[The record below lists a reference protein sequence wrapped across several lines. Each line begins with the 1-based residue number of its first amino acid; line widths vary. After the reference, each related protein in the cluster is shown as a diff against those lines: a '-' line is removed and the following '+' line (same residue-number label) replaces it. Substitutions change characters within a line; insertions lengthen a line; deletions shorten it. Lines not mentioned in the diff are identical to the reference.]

1 MPCAPCLILHTA
13 DAIIGNVINWSLY
26 GFRILCQ
33 RRNKSVS
40 NTATTRPLSNK
51 LQDLQYIDVSN
62 RKYNTVKRILD
73 IIISVAA
80 LLVLIIPMLILLM
93 CVYIDD
99 PGKAIFAQ
107 NRVGKD
113 GKLFKIYKIRTM
125 LVSAPG
131 NLSAA
136 EFRDADRFV
145 TRMGTLLRKFSLDEL
160 PQLFNVLK
168 GDMSIIG
175 PRPLIAEE
183 NRIHELRMQ
192 YGVYQ
197 TRPGITGLAQIN
209 GRNNV
214 STSGKVRWEV
224 RYLENYGFKQDF
236 GILFCTIPKILL
248 GTDVKVKE
256 FEDKPKA

>member
-1 MPCAPCLILHTA
+1 M
-13 DAIIGNVINWSLY
+13 
-26 GFRILCQ
+26 
-33 RRNKSVS
+33 S
-40 NTATTRPLSNK
+40 NTATARPLSNK
-51 LQDLQYIDVSN
+51 LADLQYIDVSN
-62 RKYNTVKRILD
+62 RKYHTVKRILD
-73 IIISVAA
+73 IIISACA
-80 LLVLIIPMLILLM
+80 LVVLIIPMLILLM

-99 PGKAIFAQ
+99 PGKVIFAQ

-125 LVSAPG
+125 RASAPG

-136 EFRDADRFV
+136 EFRNAARFV
-145 TRMGTLLRKFSLDEL
+145 TRMGGLLRKLSLDEL
-160 PQLFNVLK
+160 PQLVNVLK

-183 NRIHELRMQ
+183 SRIHELRMQ

-214 STSGKVRWEV
+214 SVSDKVRWEV
-224 RYLENYGFKQDF
+224 KYLENYGFREDF
-236 GILFCTIPKILL
+236 GILFSTIPKILL
-248 GTDVKVKE
+248 GSDVTVKE
-256 FEDKPKA
+256 FEDKPKT

>member
-1 MPCAPCLILHTA
+1 M
-13 DAIIGNVINWSLY
+13 
-26 GFRILCQ
+26 
-33 RRNKSVS
+33 S
-40 NTATTRPLSNK
+40 NTANARPLPNK

-62 RKYNTVKRILD
+62 RKYHIVKRILD
-73 IIISVAA
+73 ILISACS
-80 LLVLIIPMLILLM
+80 LLVLFIPMLILMM

-99 PGKAIFAQ
+99 PGKVIFSQ

-125 LVSAPG
+125 KASAPG

-145 TRMGTLLRKFSLDEL
+145 TRIGSLLRKFSLDEL
-160 PQLFNVLK
+160 PQLVNVLK

-183 NRIHELRMQ
+183 SRIHELRMQ
-192 YGVYQ
+192 FGVYQ

-209 GRNNV
+209 GRNNISV
-214 STSGKVRWEV
+214 SGKVRWEV
-224 RYLENYGFKQDF
+224 KYLEKYGFKEDF
-236 GILFCTIPKILL
+236 SILFSTIPKILL
-248 GTDVKVKE
+248 GSDVTVKE
-256 FEDKPKA
+256 FDNKPQA

>member
-1 MPCAPCLILHTA
+1 M
-13 DAIIGNVINWSLY
+13 
-26 GFRILCQ
+26 
-33 RRNKSVS
+33 S
-40 NTATTRPLSNK
+40 NTTNARLQSSK
-51 LQDLQYIDVSN
+51 LQDLRYIDVSN
-62 RKYNTVKRILD
+62 RKYHIVKRAMD
-73 IIISVAA
+73 IVISALA
-80 LLVLIIPMLILLM
+80 LLVLLIPMLILMM
-93 CVYIDD
+93 CVYLDD
-99 PGKAIFAQ
+99 PGKVIFAQ

-113 GKLFKIYKIRTM
+113 GKLFKIYKLRTM
-125 LVSAPG
+125 VASAPG

-145 TRMGTLLRKFSLDEL
+145 TRTGNLLRKFSLDEL
-160 PQLFNVLK
+160 PQLVNVLK

-183 NRIHELRMQ
+183 SRIHELRLQ
-192 YGVYQ
+192 FGVYQ

-224 RYLENYGFKQDF
+224 KYLENYGFKEDF
-236 GILFCTIPKILL
+236 SILFSTIPKILL

-256 FEDKPKA
+256 FDQKPKA